1 MGLALWVPG
10 EVLVAEYSDEVLLR
24 RQEVLLVEL
33 LGQGSRVEIKCDK
46 FNLIRLCHSM
56 TINCILKIE
65 LIDIEGSRRLL
76 KLCKG

>member
-1 MGLALWVPG
+1 MCLALWVPG
-10 EVLVAEYSDEVLLR
+10 EVLVAEYSDKVLLR

-33 LGQGSRVEIKCDK
+33 LGQGSRVKIKCDK
-46 FNLIRLCHSM
+46 FNLIRLHHGM
-56 TINCILKIE
+56 MINCILKIE

>member
-33 LGQGSRVEIKCDK
+33 LGQVSRVKIKCDK
-46 FNLIRLCHSM
+46 INLIRLRHST
-56 TINCILKIE
+56 TIYCILKIE

-76 KLCKG
+76 L